1 VSSETATE
9 RQKRL
14 AQALRANLRKRK
26 TQTRERAA
34 APDRSDDAQEA
45 GTTQM
50 AQGRRDDA
58 DEGQR

>member
-14 AQALRANLRKRK
+14 AQALRANLRRRK

-34 APDRSDDAQEA
+34 APTRPDD
-45 GTTQM
+45 TQAATPQT
-50 AQGRRDDA
+50 AQGQRDDA
-58 DEGQR
+58 DESGS